1 MSIKTNILV
10 LLVIFVTGC
19 SSSQYLKKLSPFK
32 KEEISLEPK
41 KGGQSSP
48 GEKREE
54 IFVCAGDIDV
64 TYKTLGIVNLGEFGY
79 SGHDILAYKIKEK
92 ASAVG
97 AQAVINVQYDTGA
110 SKSWKGYGE
119 LGGTD
124 YGVKY
129 TSWCKGTAIVFIESH
144 DPIGLLTGNITKQ
157 NREWFGLKKQQ
168 TGAIVVNIMPES
180 IAANAGVK
188 VEDLITAWNDEK
200 IENKNHLRQMME
212 KSAGKE
218 AKLTLLRSKEIKMV
232 TLSVPQF
239 ERSRVASSSSRS
251 SSREQVSATEKK
263 VASLNGQD
271 PDGSDV
277 HNEVGDLYLR
287 KGMYDEAI
295 EEYRKA
301 IEAYPNNAIAHFN
314 LSIVYGKKGMKEE
327 ADEEFAT
334 YKRLRPKRK

>member
-1 MSIKTNILV
+1 MKVNILV
-10 LLVIFVTGC
+10 FLVIFAAGC
-19 SSSQYLKKLSPFK
+19 GSSSQYLKKLSPFK
-32 KEEISLEPK
+32 KEEATLEPK
-41 KGGQSSP
+41 KGVASSP
-48 GEKREE
+48 GEKVEE

-64 TYKTLGIVNLGEFGY
+64 TYKTLGMVNLGEFGY
-79 SGHDILAYKIKEK
+79 SGHDILTYKIKEK

-97 AQAVINVQYDTGA
+97 AQAIINVQYDTGA

-129 TSWCKGTAIVFIESH
+129 TSWCKGTAVVFIESH
-144 DPIGLLTGNITKQ
+144 DSIGLLTGNITKQ

-168 TGAIVVNIMPES
+168 TGAIVVNIMPGS
-180 IAANAGVK
+180 IAANAGIK

-218 AKLTLLRSKEIKMV
+218 AKLSLLRSKEIKMV
-232 TLSVPQF
+232 TLTVPKS
-239 ERSRVASSSSRS
+239 EPDRVASPPSRS
-251 SSREQVSATEKK
+251 VSREQVSVTERKGT
-263 VASLNGQD
+263 SLSRQD
-271 PDGSDV
+271 TGSADI

-301 IEAYPNNAIAHFN
+301 IEADPNNAIAHFN
-314 LSIVYGKKGMKEE
+314 LSIVYSKKGMKEE

-334 YKRLRPKRK
+334 YRSLRPKRK